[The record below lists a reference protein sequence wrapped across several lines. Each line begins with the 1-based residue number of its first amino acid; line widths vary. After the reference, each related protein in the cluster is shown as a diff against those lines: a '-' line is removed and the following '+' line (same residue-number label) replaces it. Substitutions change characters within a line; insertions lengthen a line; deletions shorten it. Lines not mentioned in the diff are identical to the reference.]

1 MLTYNHVIHVL
12 GERAVQLVRM
22 CLELIENLKTK
33 GFQESE
39 EDPTV
44 ISLTPVYR
52 YNRIMKAANKI
63 VKGTDFHPYLQ
74 TRYHCSWGIL

>member
-44 ISLTPVYR
+44 ISLTPVS
-52 YNRIMKAANKI
+52 
-63 VKGTDFHPYLQ
+63 V
-74 TRYHCSWGIL
+74 